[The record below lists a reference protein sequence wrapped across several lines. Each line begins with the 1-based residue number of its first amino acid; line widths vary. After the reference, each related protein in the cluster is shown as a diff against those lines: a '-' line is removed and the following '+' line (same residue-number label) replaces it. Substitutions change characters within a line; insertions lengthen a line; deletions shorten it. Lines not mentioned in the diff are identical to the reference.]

1 MGKTEGRYTVQITV
15 TIEAL
20 NVSDMYREVKR
31 AMDDAC
37 RHYDLVYV
45 DCEHVAFLPYCANEH
60 AHESDDLWAFAVESM
75 TLCASCILAG
85 S

>member
-37 RHYDLVYV
+37 RHSDLVYV
-45 DCEHVAFLPYCANEH
+45 DCEDVAFLPYCAHEH
-60 AHESDDLWAFAVESM
+60 EYGVWPLAVEGS
-75 TLCASCILAG
+75 TLCESCQQERAV
-85 S
+85 